1 MIDPLITFD
10 KGVVKEILY
19 CFDKSI
25 DNEGYVTD
33 MDNHRILAMDGKEIK
48 ADDIGGIVGVNGE
61 EKFVRNDVCSLIKL
75 MDMRKENALPM

>member
-1 MIDPLITFD
+1 MIDPVITFN
-10 KGVVKEILY
+10 KNSIMEILY

-48 ADDIGGIVGVNGE
+48 ADDIGGIIGINGE
-61 EKFVRNDVCSLIKL
+61 ERFVRNDIGSLIELNDLLKTR
-75 MDMRKENALPM
+75 RK

>member
-1 MIDPLITFD
+1 MIDPVITFN
-10 KGVVKEILY
+10 KNSIMEILY

-48 ADDIGGIVGVNGE
+48 VEEIGGIIGINGE
-61 EKFVRNDVCSLIKL
+61 ERFVRNDIGSLIELNDLLKTR
-75 MDMRKENALPM
+75 RK